1 MVAVGATFLH
11 GLAPG
16 YRHGVYGHG
25 VAYVS
30 EVGLVAVAAGGGTG
44 VGLVVVVGAAT
55 AARVCVPRGQLAA
68 APAGH
73 TRPPQ
78 GQTVSVVGEHRR
90 P

>member
-1 MVAVGATFLH
+1 MGATFLH
-11 GLAPG
+11 VLAPVS
-16 YRHGVYGHG
+16 HHDVHDHG

-30 EVGLVAVAAGGGTG
+30 AVDLVAVAAGGGGG

-55 AARVCVPRGQLAA
+55 AARICGPLGQLVA
-68 APAGH
+68 APGEY

-78 GQTVSVVGEHRR
+78 GQTVSVVGEHRK